1 MKIESLNL
9 GGIFCGFVIV
19 TLIHMNDDKEPVEQT
34 EGGEGGENGQITQET
49 LDNANVEVGHCKHW
63 ALILPWFSLY
73 LFRPYLKSQFSK
85 ISFLAILYL
94 VNLK

>member
-1 MKIESLNL
+1 
-9 GGIFCGFVIV
+9 
-19 TLIHMNDDKEPVEQT
+19 MNDDKEPVEQT

-63 ALILPWFSLY
+63 ALYKSLAYSLLILPWFSLY

>member
-1 MKIESLNL
+1 MKRKSSQDKYVNFKDKTIYENWELKPWW
-9 GGIFCGFVIV
+9 IFCGFVIV

-63 ALILPWFSLY
+63 ALYKSHAYSL
-73 LFRPYLKSQFSK
+73 
-85 ISFLAILYL
+85 
-94 VNLK
+94 

>member
-63 ALILPWFSLY
+63 ALYKSLAY
-73 LFRPYLKSQFSK
+73 SL
-85 ISFLAILYL
+85 
-94 VNLK
+94 

>member
-1 MKIESLNL
+1 
-9 GGIFCGFVIV
+9 
-19 TLIHMNDDKEPVEQT
+19 MNDDKEPVEQT

-63 ALILPWFSLY
+63 ALYKLNSCLFTLILPWFSLY
-73 LFRPYLKSQFSK
+73 LFRLYLKSPFSK